1 MKQPEPPAAF
11 QSSQFGY
18 AAMPSSAAPS
28 AGQQSYA
35 PFPGT
40 PPQQYE
46 YAQAVASPAAPGAP
60 ADAPQSNSEIPVG
73 AVLGIPVRVHVLLPA
88 GACCA
93 CAADASRTAD
103 AAAAPQ

>member
-28 AGQQSYA
+28 AGQQYA

-40 PPQQYE
+40 QPQQYE

-93 CAADASRTAD
+93 ALRARAAPLTR
-103 AAAAPQ
+103 AAPQ